1 MKNIFAILTFFGSIT
16 LTTAQTMTMY
26 ECMAVSKQIIRLH
39 GGTLRL
45 AHNNEEKVTF
55 LIVLE

>member
-1 MKNIFAILTFFGSIT
+1 MKNIFAILTLTGSIT
-16 LTTAQTMTMY
+16 LATAQTMTMD